1 MLYRTDLPIHSSPV
15 LSRVLPIE
23 HKHTKEPWLFL
34 QSPLIQGLDL
44 HSSTSARDKFKPQV
58 LALSIRYGR
67 HSDDIQ
73 YSHTA
78 WVRMSHR
85 PWQMSVSE
93 LKTYPLGH
101 WQVKLPGVFLH
112 WPFSHSCLFTTHSSI
127 SEGKHKRG
135 KPVVLIAMPLY
146 LGGHSLLCEVTQHTV
161 DLPTQFLPVRST
173 SKPSLQAHLYVLSI
187 FSHTPF
193 WQMSGSRAHSFISE
207 KT

>member
-67 HSDDIQ
+67 HSGDIQ

-85 PWQMSVSE
+85 PWQVSVSE

-112 WPFSHSCLFTTHSSI
+112 WPFSHSWLFTIHSSI
-127 SEGKHKRG
+127 SEGKHEHG
-135 KPVVLIAMPLY
+135 KPVVLITMPLY
-146 LGGHSLLCEVTQHTV
+146 LGGIRDRVT
-161 DLPTQFLPVRST
+161 LRST
-173 SKPSLQAHLYVLSI
+173 QSTYRRSFCPSGLPQSHRCRHTCMSLAY
-187 FSHTPF
+187 SHTRH
-193 WQMSGSRAHSFISE
+193 SGRCQGRGH
-207 KT
+207 TH